1 MVPMFDL
8 GGESGRRERNENKV
22 IRKSKRR
29 TEVGQASAFSICYRR
44 IPRLPWL
51 RGHIQTIREIVSEAS
66 ARTLKH
72 DDLQAPKHFQAPLFQ
87 NQDNSSVQD
96 KFKHCY
102 GRMRDPI

>member
-29 TEVGQASAFSICYRR
+29 TEVGQVSAFSICYRK
-44 IPRLPWL
+44 IPLTWL
-51 RGHIQTIREIVSEAS
+51 RGHVETISEIVSEVS

-72 DDLQAPKHFQAPLFQ
+72 DDLQAPKYFKAFRFQ
-87 NQDNSSVQD
+87 NQDNSSIAMGVCKTQ
-96 KFKHCY
+96 FHQLQ
-102 GRMRDPI
+102 